1 MIRLAC
7 ALVAS
12 RARFVVP
19 SYRGTGARKL
29 DFTSTIC
36 TADFILSKLP
46 HCLHHTLSQHFEQ
59 RCNAGIPDIYALCWY
74 AVIRWAISPQIL
86 LECIVTNPP
95 PWAESGR
102 YLDTAHTRY
111 CSPLLTKCLSK
122 HQTALKRFQRRAS
135 ALLLHLLETCT
146 GWFFGW
152 SCPKSSKCWRW
163 QSPYKKSESFS

>member
-19 SYRGTGARKL
+19 SYRGTGARNL

-36 TADFILSKLP
+36 TADFILSKLL

-59 RCNAGIPDIYALCWY
+59 RCEADIPDICSMLICSHKMSNFPPNPPWVYRHQSPTLSREWP
-74 AVIRWAISPQIL
+74 ISGHCAHPIL
-86 LECIVTNPP
+86 LSPP
-95 PWAESGR
+95 HQMLVKTPDSF
-102 YLDTAHTRY
+102 
-111 CSPLLTKCLSK
+111 KKVSK
-122 HQTALKRFQRRAS
+122 TSLCPSITFTW
-135 ALLLHLLETCT
+135 HLYRV
-146 GWFFGW
+146 FFFYW

-163 QSPYKKSESFS
+163 QKPY